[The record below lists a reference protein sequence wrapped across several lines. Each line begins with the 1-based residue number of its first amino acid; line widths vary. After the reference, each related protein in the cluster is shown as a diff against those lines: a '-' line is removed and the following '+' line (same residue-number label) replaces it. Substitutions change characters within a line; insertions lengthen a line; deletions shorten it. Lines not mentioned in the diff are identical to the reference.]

1 MWLVNRADKVFACNR
16 DSWKAYEGWETRKA
30 KLGYI
35 VVVRKISGG
44 EMPGGASTGTDAA
57 FVKSASTPSEQEG

>member
-1 MWLVNRADKVFACNR
+1 MFYR
-16 DSWKAYEGWETRKA
+16 DAWKAYENWESNKA

-44 EMPGGASTGTDAA
+44 EMPGGASTGQDSPFAKTT
-57 FVKSASTPSEQEG
+57 STPSEQEG